1 MVARPQELLRDYK
14 AKRDFAK
21 TAEPSG
27 SKTKTARSKAKGGR
41 FVVQKHDATR
51 LHYDFRLELD
61 GVLKS
66 WAVTK
71 GPSTNPADKRLAVR
85 VEDHPLDYGDFEG
98 TIPEGQYGGG
108 TVMLWD
114 EGTWEPIGDPHE
126 ALEDGDLKFTLK
138 GKRMKGEWVLVHMKG
153 RDQKTK
159 NGPRENWLLIKHRDR
174 YATAGNGLTE
184 KFTTSVE
191 TGRDLSGIAKGNK
204 PRKKAAKAEAATQ
217 VWTGGKSVALPDF
230 RAPQLATLVDDVPTG
245 REWLFEMKFDGYRAL
260 AAIAG
265 PEVRLYTR
273 NGNDWTTQ
281 FGRLVEPL
289 SKLTKGSALIDGEIC
304 SFKDGR
310 TDFSTLKD
318 ALGSGG
324 PLVYFAFDLLEL
336 DGENLERLPLIER
349 KQKLKKLLGKIGAEA
364 EVQYSEHVAGS
375 GEKVFAAMCEA
386 GHEGVIAKL
395 ASSTYQHDRTRTW
408 LKVKCLKRQEFVI
421 GGWRPSEKKPGF
433 ASLLLGTWEDGKFV
447 YRGRVGTGFN
457 QHSHAAIQKALDARA
472 RKTPAFETV
481 PRDIRRRANWV
492 EPELVGEVTYTEI
505 TPDGVLRHP
514 AFIALREDKNG
525 RDVHIETP
533 AKQPPADKPAA
544 KPAKSAT
551 KRGKSKTVAFTNDMG
566 IAIAEKL
573 DVRLTSPDRPVL
585 PGETV
590 TKAQIIAYYEAVA
603 ERMLPHIENRPLS
616 LVRVPHGSRPF
627 FQKHDSGGFPDVM
640 KKVEIELK
648 ESEREDH
655 FYIDSLAGLVGG
667 VQMSTLEFHIWG
679 SRIDELERPDRIIFD
694 IDPDEDLDFK
704 AVRRGALDIRD
715 KLEAIGLKSFA
726 MATGGK
732 GIHVI
737 APLKPVMEW
746 PDVKAFCRGFADKLA
761 IDEPDRFTANIRK
774 VKREGRM
781 FVDYLRNERGSTA
794 IAPFSTRGR
803 KGIPCA
809 VPLGWDEV
817 ETLDRANGFDL
828 AAAAEH
834 AKGPD
839 PWKGYFKLTQS
850 ITKYMV
856 DAIAG
861 DKR

>member
-1 MVARPQELLRDYK
+1 MVARSEELLKDYK
-14 AKRDFAK
+14 AKRNFAK

-27 SKTKTARSKAKGGR
+27 AKAKTAASKAKGGR

-71 GPSTNPADKRLAVR
+71 GPSTDPADKRLAVR
-85 VEDHPLDYGDFEG
+85 VEDHPLDYGSFEG

-126 ALEDGDLKFTLK
+126 GLDGGDLKFVLK

-153 RDQKTK
+153 RDSKTK
-159 NGPRENWLLIKHRDR
+159 NGPRENWLLIKHKDR
-174 YATAGNGLTE
+174 YATQEDGLTE

-191 TGRDLSGIAKGNK
+191 TGRDLDGIAKGLK
-204 PRKKAAKAEAATQ
+204 SRKKAAKAEATAK
-217 VWTGGKSVALPDF
+217 VWTGGKAVALPDF
-230 RAPQLATLVDDVPTG
+230 RPPQLATLVDAVPAG
-245 REWLFEMKFDGYRAL
+245 REWLFEMKYDGYRAL

-265 PEVRLYTR
+265 GEVRVFTR
-273 NGNDWTTQ
+273 NGNDWTEQ

-289 SKLTKGSALIDGEIC
+289 SKLTKGTALIDGEVC
-304 SFKDGR
+304 SVKDGR

-336 DGENLERLPLIER
+336 DGESLERLPLTER
-349 KQKLKKLLGKIGAEA
+349 KEKLRKLLGKTKASDD
-364 EVQYSEHVAGS
+364 VQYSDHIVGS
-375 GEKVFAAMCEA
+375 GDKVFAAMCEA
-386 GHEGVIAKL
+386 GQEGVIAKL
-395 ASSTYQHDRTRTW
+395 GSSTYQHDRTKTW
-408 LKVKCLKRQEFVI
+408 LKIKCLKRQEFVI
-421 GGWRPSEKKPGF
+421 GGWRPSQKKKGF
-433 ASLLLGTWEDGKFV
+433 ASLLLGTWENDKLI

-457 QHSHAAIQKALDARA
+457 AASHAAIQKALDSHA
-472 RKTPAFETV
+472 RKTPAYETV

-492 EPELVGEVTYTEI
+492 EPTLVGEIAYTEI

-514 AFIALREDKNG
+514 SFIGLREDKSA
-525 RDVHIETP
+525 RDVHIEAP
-533 AKQPPADKPAA
+533 AKKLTTKPAA
-544 KPAKSAT
+544 RKSSAK
-551 KRGKSKTVAFTNDMG
+551 GKSKAVAFTDETG
-566 IAIAEKL
+566 IAVAERL
-573 DVRLTSPDRPVL
+573 GVRLTSPDRAVL
-585 PGETV
+585 PDETV
-590 TKAQIIAYYEAVA
+590 TKAQLVAYYDAVA
-603 ERMLPHIENRPLS
+603 ERMLPHIAERPLS

-640 KKVEIELK
+640 KRVEIELK

-655 FYIDSLAGLVGG
+655 FYIDDLAGIIGG

-679 SRIDELERPDRIIFD
+679 SHIDNLEKPDRIIFD

-704 AVRRGALDIRD
+704 AVRRAALDIRD
-715 KLEAIGLKSFA
+715 KLGGYALESFA
-726 MATGGK
+726 MVTGGK

-737 APLKPVMEW
+737 APLRPVTEW
-746 PDVKAFCRGFADKLA
+746 PDVKLFCHAFAEKLA
-761 IDEPDRFTANIRK
+761 RDEPERFTANIRK

-781 FVDYLRNERGSTA
+781 FIDYLRNERGSTA

-803 KGIPCA
+803 KGVPCA
-809 VPLGWDEV
+809 VPVGWDEV
-817 ETLDRANGFDL
+817 ETLKAANAFSL
-828 AAAAEH
+828 EAAAER
-834 AKGPD
+834 AKSPD
-839 PWKGYFKLTQS
+839 PWKGYFDLTQS
-850 ITKYMV
+850 ITVAMV
-856 DAIAG
+856 SAIAG